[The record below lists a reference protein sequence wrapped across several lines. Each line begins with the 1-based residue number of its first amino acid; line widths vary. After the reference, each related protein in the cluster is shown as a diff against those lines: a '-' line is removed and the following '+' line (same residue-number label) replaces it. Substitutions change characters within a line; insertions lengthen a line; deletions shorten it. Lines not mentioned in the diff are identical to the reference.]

1 MHHSSTIDESTKEI
15 KKPEIITFYN
25 CTKGAVDT
33 MDKKTEN
40 YTVARKS
47 CRWPLTVFYSILN
60 IAGLNS
66 QIIFQ
71 ENTNIK
77 MSRLN
82 FLKTLSRQLMEE
94 QLKYRLTI
102 DVLPKTIKLR
112 LKQYGTKTNEAAG
125 TSQRV
130 RASGRCAF
138 CERAKDRKSNLWLHK
153 PVCTNFAR
161 LICRDHI
168 IETFTGL
175 FYRYVI
181 KKPI

>member
-15 KKPEIITFYN
+15 KKAEIITFYN
-25 CTKGAVDT
+25 CKGAVDT

-71 ENTNIK
+71 ENTKIK

-94 QLKYRLTI
+94 QLKYRL
-102 DVLPKTIKLR
+102 K
-112 LKQYGTKTNEAAG
+112 
-125 TSQRV
+125 V
-130 RASGRCAF
+130 RF
-138 CERAKDRKSNLWLHK
+138 
-153 PVCTNFAR
+153 P
-161 LICRDHI
+161 
-168 IETFTGL
+168 
-175 FYRYVI
+175 
-181 KKPI
+181 

>member
-1 MHHSSTIDESTKEI
+1 MHHSSTIDESTKET

-47 CRWPLTVFYSILN
+47 YLLFYSILN

-71 ENTNIK
+71 ENTKIK

-102 DVLPKTIKLR
+102 DVLPKTI
-112 LKQYGTKTNEAAG
+112 
-125 TSQRV
+125 
-130 RASGRCAF
+130 F
-138 CERAKDRKSNLWLHK
+138 
-153 PVCTNFAR
+153 
-161 LICRDHI
+161 
-168 IETFTGL
+168 
-175 FYRYVI
+175 
-181 KKPI
+181 